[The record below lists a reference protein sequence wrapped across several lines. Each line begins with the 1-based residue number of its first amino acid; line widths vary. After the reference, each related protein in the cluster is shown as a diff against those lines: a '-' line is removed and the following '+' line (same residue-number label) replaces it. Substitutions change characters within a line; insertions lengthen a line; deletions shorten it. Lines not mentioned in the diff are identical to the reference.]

1 MRKLVFCI
9 VLFALALIQYEAKA
23 QCSCVENSNE
33 LSQAQLLLCENF
45 ESYLNGSSFPV
56 NNSRWGLWP
65 STTPE
70 LAKIQSSPT
79 SGNNKT
85 LYVQRNGTIDPD
97 LLLKLGNKTTGRY
110 RLSWQMFIAKDKT
123 AHYNIQHEENVTNG
137 HWAFQVDFKSNGI
150 GDVYL
155 YSNTPVSSFPFLT
168 GAWNTVMHIIDL
180 DKDEIELWINNEFV
194 DAWKFSLGNKG
205 VGQISYGSKLGAVN
219 FYADD
224 GAEFYVDNICMWQ
237 KRSSIVAGVWDPV
250 CVKNGESYTSPGA
263 ATNSLYTNNEYSRGY
278 CSNVCDYWGAKI
290 TKLDPIIDEIP
301 SVSFLPNQLLNDM
314 CLDNYFQDIS
324 KKQIKGKIYSSNLI
338 NRNGGSE
345 IEVTLKTTG
354 ANLNEVIVLLYD
366 CDALRCFEPIEK
378 RLDENGDGFIFRFD
392 YESRSNPSIIV
403 LTRKEIKYEISIKHP
418 YVIVNSNCI
427 DYPARCNCE
436 ENLIPQLKFNNSQ
449 RISFNNFKYPVN
461 TYKDFNIDLTFEGSE
476 AMYYFILEKPT
487 LVSLSVIGSGN
498 GIGLF
503 LYGAECGFDAIASAT
518 TSVNGGTASIDK
530 FLQPGRY
537 HIFLDLMRNA
547 TVGIVTLG
555 LKEGVEINNEVDAQS
570 CSTDNSKKHLIT
582 IRGNPLLLENTPLSI
597 SDRILTVSYGTEK
610 KVFKSANW
618 NGQEVVFDIN
628 ADDPKQSG
636 VCGFL
641 ENEEMHFEIIR
652 GNTII
657 PVKPVFQVDNQ
668 LGINANTYFKNGG
681 KSLITGFYSDKGVAY
696 IGIETFPKI
705 TSAATQFFTELTTND
720 DWFIRS
726 STLNSS
732 KAWYTIEPT
741 SGEKGAQ
748 DIIFTLTKNP
758 YTHSRRDTLSIIDA
772 KGNIKLVVLEQ
783 PGCTGPSVNAG
794 PDQTYCSNQD
804 ISLTATGNGTIS
816 WRTTSGN
823 TIASGSRLNTRVT
836 STQTFMAIATL
847 NGCTATDEVTITVA
861 SNLKANAGPD
871 QSICAGAQA
880 ILTASGGDGYSWSNG
895 RAGAQ
900 IPVSPTQTTT
910 YTVTVSQ
917 NGCQA
922 TDQVVVN
929 VSRLIPTVSPD
940 QIICAGTSTVL
951 QASGGTAYRWSNLA
965 TSSSITVS
973 PGSSQVYGVT
983 VSNNGCSGEASV
995 FVTVLS
1001 PPSISVSSTQ
1011 TICEGQ
1017 SVLLSARGS
1026 GNYTYRWSNNDNR
1039 AETTVA
1045 PSSTTIYTVN
1055 ATNGGCTT
1063 TANVTVLV
1071 RAKPNANAGQDQN
1084 ICAGAQATLTASGG
1098 DSYSWSTGRAGAQIL
1113 VSPTQTTTYTVTV
1126 SQNGCQATDQVVVNV
1141 GRLVANVSPA
1151 QTICAGNSVT
1161 LQANGGST
1169 YRWSTLENGS
1179 SISVKPASSQTYGV
1193 TVSNSTGCSTEAL
1206 ISVTVLPIP
1215 NVSINPIQPICEGQ
1229 SVLLVANGSGT
1240 FRWSNEATATTA
1252 QIRVGPTSSTTYTVT
1267 ASQNGCSNT
1276 ASITVLVKSKP
1287 LANAGPDK
1295 SICQGIFTTLSASG
1309 GGTYRWSTGESMA
1322 NINVSPGSTQNYRL
1336 TVTQNGCESTDS
1348 VTVTVYPKPTITLI
1362 DSRLVFGPTGYLKVD
1377 VRDGTPSYRYTWFR
1391 NDTAISNQK
1400 DLFGLRTGI
1409 YKLVATD
1416 ARGCSATFGPQ
1427 VIITT
1432 STVDPS
1438 ITTNIRLFPNPS
1450 NGIIHLQ
1457 FDLDQSTALE
1467 VNILDGVGKTI
1478 WRQSQ
1483 RHFFRETLDLDLSK
1497 HPAGMY
1503 WIQFK
1508 TESGTFYKKLL
1519 RL

>member
-1 MRKLVFCI
+1 MRNIFLLLVA
-9 VLFALALIQYEAKA
+9 LFICTRQNNLNA
-23 QCSCVENSNE
+23 QCSCMETAAEMPRAS
-33 LSQAQLLLCENF
+33 LLLCDNF
-45 ESYLNGSSFPV
+45 QNYNAGSFPI
-56 NNSRWGLWP
+56 NNNQWVLWP
-65 STTPE
+65 GTSTYGRIQATPDN
-70 LAKIQSSPT
+70 SS
-79 SGNNKT
+79 NKA
-85 LYVQRNGTIDPD
+85 LFINGASATPD
-97 LLLKLGNKTTGRY
+97 VLLKLGNKNSLRY
-110 RLSWQMFIAKDKT
+110 RLSWRIYIPAGKSASYSILHD
-123 AHYNIQHEENVTNG
+123 ENVRTELS
-137 HWAFQVDFKSNGI
+137 WAFHINFGTNGI
-150 GDVYL
+150 GSIKVPDYDKEPATYFPYL
-155 YSNTPVSSFPFLT
+155 S
-168 GAWNTVMHIIDL
+168 GAWNKVMHIVDITN
-180 DKDEIELWINNEFV
+180 DKVELWVNDEFI
-194 DAWKFSLGNKG
+194 DSWRFSLADVGNYYASDFG
-205 VGQISYGSKLGAVN
+205 LGAVN
-219 FYADD
+219 FYP
-224 GAEFYVDNICMWQ
+224 GSTSSEYYVDNVCMWTLGSGTI
-237 KRSSIVAGVWDPV
+237 KPIDPTVV
-250 CVKNGESYTSPGA
+250 CIKNGTSEKIEYAQGLG
-263 ATNSLYTNNEYSRGY
+263 LYTVKEFTDEECRD
-278 CSNVCDYWGAKI
+278 VCDFGELNVDNASNDNFNVQYRI
-290 TKLDPIIDEIP
+290 TKKSL
-301 SVSFLPNQLLNDM
+301 LPNQILNLD
-314 CLDNYFQDIS
+314 CLEEAFPFAT
-324 KKQIKGKIYSSNLI
+324 KKQIRGFTRSYTASSEKLYI
-338 NRNGGSE
+338 N
-345 IEVTLKTTG
+345 
-354 ANLNEVIVLLYD
+354 VIKSDDLDYKDFFIVLYD
-366 CDALRCFEPIEK
+366 C
-378 RLDENGDGFIFRFD
+378 ENSFCIGKTAAESSFD
-392 YESRSNPSIIV
+392 VVPGNEYKIIV
-403 LTRKEIKYEISIKHP
+403 MAIKEVELALDIRVAPCPGQCIVEYGVCESPYNIEVNSSLNSTMPVASFSQKNRLFDVLQKDYAGYERAFRLFVDKEG
-418 YVIVNSNCI
+418 IVNIRLTSLGLGYCI
-427 DYPARCNCE
+427 F
-436 ENLIPQLKFNNSQ
+436 LTGNSCG
-449 RISFNNFKYPVN
+449 Y
-461 TYKDFNIDLTFEGSE
+461 DLLDASE
-476 AMYYFILEKPT
+476 T
-487 LVSLSVIGSGN
+487 LS
-498 GIGLF
+498 
-503 LYGAECGFDAIASAT
+503 
-518 TSVNGGTASIDK
+518 NGGTATISRR
-530 FLQPGRY
+530 LSPGIY
-537 HIFLDLMRNA
+537 HILIDQLYFNPEHTFSLECIFSDPESVSKPSA
-547 TVGIVTLG
+547 
-555 LKEGVEINNEVDAQS
+555 EICPVLNESPHVVKVRA
-570 CSTDNSKKHLIT
+570 
-582 IRGNPLLLENTPLSI
+582 NPLLLDGEPLTLN
-597 SDRILTVSYGTEK
+597 DRIYLFNPNNISNREADGL
-610 KVFKSANW
+610 NW
-618 NGQEVVFDIN
+618 NGQEVQFVLR
-628 ADDPKQSG
+628 ADSQADMKD
-636 VCGFL
+636 CGYSDGEPIEFK
-641 ENEEMHFEIIR
+641 IIR
-652 GNTII
+652 NNKIYY
-657 PVKPVFQVDNQ
+657 VRPVFQMEGGTEVTASNR
-668 LGINANTYFKNGG
+668 FKRSG
-681 KSLITGFYSDKGVAY
+681 KSLITGFHSSFNYDDFGVGNFPSISPSAKQFLVEINYQKGWRFERFSSRTPSW
-696 IGIETFPKI
+696 IKTTP
-705 TSAATQFFTELTTND
+705 SAGYGGTDVSFEINANTN
-720 DWFIRS
+720 
-726 STLNSS
+726 
-732 KAWYTIEPT
+732 
-741 SGEKGAQ
+741 
-748 DIIFTLTKNP
+748 TKE
-758 YTHSRRDTLSIIDA
+758 RRDTLLLINDEGFYKTIT
-772 KGNIKLVVLEQ
+772 LTQ

-794 PDQTYCSNQD
+794 NDQTYCSNQD

-836 STQTFMAIATL
+836 STQTFMAVATL

-871 QSICAGAQA
+871 QSICVGAQA
-880 ILTASGGDGYSWSNG
+880 ILTASGGDSYSWSNG

-917 NGCQA
+917 NGCA
-922 TDQVVVN
+922 STDEVVVN
-929 VSRLIPTVSPD
+929 VGRLAVNVSPA
-940 QIICAGTSTVL
+940 QTICAGNSVTL
-951 QASGGTAYRWSNLA
+951 QASGGSTYRWSNLENG
-965 TSSSITVS
+965 SSINVTPTS
-973 PGSSQVYGVT
+973 NQVYGVT
-983 VSNNGCSGEASV
+983 VTKDGCSAESSI

-1045 PSSTTIYTVN
+1045 PSSTTIYTVS

-1098 DSYSWSTGRAGAQIL
+1098 DIYSWSTGRAGAQIP

-1126 SQNGCQATDQVVVNV
+1126 SQNGCEATDQVVVNV

-1348 VTVTVYPKPTITLI
+1348 VTVTVYRKPIITLT

-1432 STVDPS
+1432 STVNPS
-1438 ITTNIRLFPNPS
+1438 ISTNIRLFPNPS

-1478 WRQSQ
+1478 WQQSQ
-1483 RHFFRETLDLDLSK
+1483 RHFFRETLDIDLSK
-1497 HPAGMY
+1497 PPAGMY

-1508 TESGTFYKKLL
+1508 APGGTFYKKLL